1 MDRAFTGIYDPED
14 ESDRII
20 GQVLLPSGNDSAH
33 LNYLLLTEN
42 AAPHGLVYLLEGLIY
57 RAGQWGAKQ
66 VVAEIDINS
75 EHFPLFRQAGFSVL
89 MKQRVFCCQKTSKE
103 VLPIRKA
110 WRIWTHEDIHAMRRL
125 YLSVVP
131 ALIQPVEPLTR
142 RETLGLV
149 YVNKEGQLQA
159 YADLV
164 YGPAGAWVL
173 PIVHP
178 QVDVPV
184 SDLLQSMLANLPEV
198 NSRPIYVT
206 ARSYQPWVEEA
217 MQQISAE
224 AGPDQACMVRY
235 LTLRQRAE
243 AEFSLSS
250 VENGK
255 PEPTF
260 PVTSIKTNQPE

>member
-1 MDRAFTGIYDPED
+1 MDHAFTGIFDPD
-14 ESDRII
+14 DGSDRIV

-42 AAPHGLVYLLEGLIY
+42 AASHGLVHLLEGLIY

-66 VVAEIDINS
+66 VVAEIDIDS
-75 EHFPLFRQAGFSVL
+75 EHFPHFRRAGFSVL
-89 MKQRVFCCQKTSKE
+89 MKDRVFRCQKTSKE
-103 VLPIRKA
+103 VSPLRKA

-125 YLSVVP
+125 YLAVVP

-142 RETLGLV
+142 REMLGLV
-149 YVNKEGQLQA
+149 YVNEEGQLQA

-173 PIVHP
+173 PVVHP
-178 QVDVPV
+178 QVDVAV
-184 SDLLQSMLANLPEV
+184 SDLLQAMLADLPEV
-198 NSRPIYVT
+198 NGRPIYVT

-224 AGPDQACMVRY
+224 AGPEQACMVRY

-243 AEFSLSS
+243 AEFSFSA

-260 PVTSIKTNQPE
+260 PVTSIKTNQQE